1 MTKVNS
7 RFTSLF
13 VTIFVIIFMYLPI
26 VMLVTMSFNASRYGG
41 RWTGF
46 SLKWYETLFRDH
58 SVINATMNTLFVALM
73 ATIFSTIIGTLAA
86 WVLNAYKNSNV
97 QRLHYGLIY
106 APLVVPDVLM
116 GISLLLMFVS
126 LKVDLGLTTVIL
138 AHITFCVSYVAFTVL
153 ARLQDFDFALI
164 QAAQDLGAGSFR
176 IFIKIILP
184 LLLPGIIA
192 GAMMA
197 FTLSMDD
204 FVVTF
209 FVGGP
214 GSTTLPVKVYSMMKH
229 GPPAIINALSV
240 VFMAVTFTV
249 AIVGNVLLRKKSSPS
264 RTVAQH

>member
-1 MTKVNS
+1 MRANS
-7 RFTSLF
+7 RFTSLI

-26 VMLVTMSFNASRYGG
+26 VMLITMSFNESRFGG
-41 RWTGF
+41 KWTGF
-46 SLKWYETLFRDH
+46 SLKWYSALFSDH
-58 SVINATMNTLFVALM
+58 SVINATMNTLFVAVA

-86 WVLNAYKNSNV
+86 WVLNAYKNSNA
-97 QRLHYGLIY
+97 QKMHYALIY

-116 GISLLLMFVS
+116 GISLLLTFVS
-126 LKVDLGLTTVIL
+126 LKIDLGLGTVIM
-138 AHITFCVSYVAFTVL
+138 AHITFCVSFVAFTVL
-153 ARLQDFDFALI
+153 ARLQDFDFNLI
-164 QAAQDLGAGSFR
+164 QAAQDLGAGSVR
-176 IFIKIILP
+176 IFLKIILP
-184 LLLPGIIA
+184 LLLPGIVA

-240 VFMAVTFTV
+240 VFMAVTFSV
-249 AIVGNVLLRKKSSPS
+249 AIVGNLLMRK
-264 RTVAQH
+264 RAAR

>member
-1 MTKVNS
+1 MMKPNS
-7 RFTSLF
+7 RFTSLIA
-13 VTIFVIIFMYLPI
+13 TIFVIIFMYLPI
-26 VMLVTMSFNASRYGG
+26 VMLVSMSFNESRYGG
-41 RWTGF
+41 KWTGF
-46 SLKWYETLFRDH
+46 SLKWYAALFNDH
-58 SVINATMNTLFVALM
+58 SVINATMNTLFVAVV
-73 ATIFSTIIGTLAA
+73 ATLFSTIIGTLAA
-86 WVLNAYKNSNV
+86 WVLNAYRRNNLQKM
-97 QRLHYGLIY
+97 HYALIY

-126 LKVDLGLTTVIL
+126 LKVDLGLATVIM
-138 AHITFCVSYVAFTVL
+138 AHITFCVSFVAFTVL
-153 ARLQDFDFALI
+153 ARLQDFDFNLI
-164 QAAQDLGAGSFR
+164 QAAQDLGASSSR
-176 IFIKIILP
+176 IFVKIIFP
-184 LLLPGIIA
+184 LLLPGIVA

-249 AIVGNVLLRKKSSPS
+249 AIVGNLLTRKRS
-264 RTVAQH
+264 AH

>member
-1 MTKVNS
+1 MKT
-7 RFTSLF
+7 RYTSLF
-13 VTIFVIIFMYLPI
+13 VTIFVMIFMYLPI
-26 VMLVTMSFNASRYGG
+26 VMLISQSFNESRYGG
-41 RWTGF
+41 KWMGF
-46 SLKWYETLFRDH
+46 SLKWYEALFRD
-58 SVINATMNTLFVALM
+58 SAVINATLNTLLVAFVATAL
-73 ATIFSTIIGTLAA
+73 STAIGTCAA
-86 WVLNAYKNSNV
+86 WTLNKY
-97 QRLHYGLIY
+97 RLSKLQSAHYVLIY
-106 APLVVPDVLM
+106 APMCVSDILM

-138 AHITFCVSYVAFTVL
+138 AHTTFCLSFVTFTVL
-153 ARLQDFDFALI
+153 ARLQDFDFNII
-164 QAAQDLGAGSFR
+164 QAAQDLGAGNFR

-184 LLLPGIIA
+184 LLAPGIAA

-240 VFMAVTFTV
+240 VFMALTFTV
-249 AIVGNVLLRKKSSPS
+249 AIAGQLLTRKKF
-264 RTVAQH
+264 

>member
-1 MTKVNS
+1 MIKN
-7 RFTSLF
+7 RFTSLV
-13 VTIFVIIFMYLPI
+13 VTIFVLIFMYLPI
-26 VMLVTMSFNASRYGG
+26 VMLITQSFNASRYGG

-46 SLKWYETLFRDH
+46 SFKWYEALFRDS
-58 SVINATMNTLFVALM
+58 SVINATLNTLVVAAV
-73 ATIFSTIIGTLAA
+73 ATVFSTAIGTCAA
-86 WVLNAYKNSNV
+86 WVLNRYKNSKL
-97 QRLHYGLIY
+97 QAAHYGLIY

-126 LKVDLGLTTVIL
+126 MKVDLGLTTVIL
-138 AHITFCVSYVAFTVL
+138 SHITFCVSFVTFTVL
-153 ARLQDFDFALI
+153 ARLQDFDFNLI
-164 QAAQDLGAGSFR
+164 QAAQDLGAGGFR
-176 IFIKIILP
+176 IFVKIILP
-184 LLLPGIIA
+184 LLGPGIAA

-249 AIVGNVLLRKKSSPS
+249 ALAGQLLSREKTNQENRK
-264 RTVAQH
+264 

>member
-1 MTKVNS
+1 MKVNS

-13 VTIFVIIFMYLPI
+13 ITIFVIIFMYLPI
-26 VMLVTMSFNASRYGG
+26 VMLVTMSFNSSRYGG
-41 RWTGF
+41 KWTGF
-46 SLKWYETLFRDH
+46 SLRWYEALFNDH
-58 SVINATMNTLFVALM
+58 SVINATMNTLFVAVA
-73 ATIFSTIIGTLAA
+73 ATVFSTIIGTLAA
-86 WVLNAYKNSNV
+86 WVLNAYKNDNM
-97 QRLHYGLIY
+97 QKMHYGLIY
-106 APLVVPDVLM
+106 APLVIPDVLM

-126 LKVDLGLTTVIL
+126 LKIELGLATVIM

-153 ARLQDFDFALI
+153 ARLQDFDFNLI
-164 QAAQDLGAGSFR
+164 QAAEDLGASQFR
-176 IFIKIILP
+176 IFVKIILP
-184 LLLPGIIA
+184 LLFPGIVA

-249 AIVGNVLLRKKSSPS
+249 AIVGNLLMRKKTS
-264 RTVAQH
+264 